1 MALNGPQGMKKDY
14 MTLASVESA
23 EREHAQFTSIET

>member
-14 MTLASVESA
+14 MTL
-23 EREHAQFTSIET
+23 TSIVQKKEPAQVTSV